1 MLDKEAC
8 VRYFRN
14 YDIQSFVQDFHQ
26 EGSGGATTIAELSG
40 FSWFYTGFFI
50 SREILQWL
58 LTRGFGGILGEGW
71 AILVENL
78 RWPNFCNNPPVP

>member
-1 MLDKEAC
+1 MIRKPVLGISETMT
-8 VRYFRN
+8 FRV
-14 YDIQSFVQDFHQ
+14 SFRIFIKR
-26 EGSGGATTIAELSG
+26 GWGGATTIAELSG
-40 FSWFYTGFFI
+40 FSWFYTGLFI

-78 RWPNFCNNPPVP
+78 RWPNFCDNPPVP